1 MRKASKI
8 LSIIGGIFVLLSL
21 LYMLGTIAL
30 MFLGSGA
37 LGIFGVVNLF
47 MAFIQTSD
55 TGGFA
60 FTFDN
65 IVNDPSIL
73 VPTFVFLFIA
83 ILLFIFAII
92 AVVEAVICLV
102 NSILSFKGSG
112 KKAKKGTHIAGIV
125 FDVLYLFFF
134 SSMFMGV
141 GIVGAIFAFLGI
153 LVDFLLVLLGHIFGL
168 IALKKEKQQEEKVVS
183 IQ

>member
-21 LYMLGTIAL
+21 FYMLGTIAL

-37 LGIFGVVNLF
+37 MGILGIVELF
-47 MAFIQTSD
+47 MAFVQTGDS
-55 TGGFA
+55 GVV
-60 FTFDN
+60 FTFEN
-65 IVNDPSIL
+65 ILNDPSVL
-73 VPTFVFLFIA
+73 VPTIVFFVIAFLLLVFAVIA
-83 ILLFIFAII
+83 I
-92 AVVEAVICLV
+92 VEAVICLV
-102 NSILSFKGSG
+102 NAILALKGSG

-134 SSMFMGV
+134 GSMFMGV

-168 IALKKEKQQEEKVVS
+168 IALKKEKQQEDKIVS